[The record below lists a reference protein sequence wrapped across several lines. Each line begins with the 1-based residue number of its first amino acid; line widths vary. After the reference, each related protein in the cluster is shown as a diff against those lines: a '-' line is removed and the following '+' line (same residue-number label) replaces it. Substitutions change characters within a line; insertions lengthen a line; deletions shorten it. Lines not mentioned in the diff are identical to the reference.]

1 MASHEKLAVS
11 GKVTVKLGDHLAT
24 VKKVTLKDGI
34 EKSVLEFWGLR
45 EVLEKNEQGTWET
58 KEPQYVR
65 VLLWNAPE
73 RCADLVKD
81 GLVLFVRGN
90 LVEEQYFRKD
100 GTEATSHVLT
110 AWSIGAD
117 ITQSG
122 LKYEN

>member
-11 GKVTVKLGDHLAT
+11 GKVIVKLGSYPVT

-34 EKSVLEFWGLR
+34 EKSVLEFTGLR
-45 EVLEKNEQGTWET
+45 EVLEKNEQGIWET

-65 VLLWNAPE
+65 VRLWEAPE

-90 LVEEQYFRKD
+90 LVEEQYSRKD
-100 GTEATSHVLT
+100 GSEATVHVLT